1 MVPEIKVVQFTA
13 ETEVSTRISNKL
25 HRALETFK
33 DVVWEMLRYC
43 HEHNKQLDTYEA
55 HRYRRMLK
63 GRVSKNHDTFLAT
76 ARQRTIKMLE
86 HELHDECVEKLN
98 GWYVKKG
105 GWKLVECAKINPVAP
120 ASVYLNLSNCDK
132 PRVEVLYRTEED
144 LEWATTNYAVYNARE
159 QEMMHA

>member
-33 DVVWEMLRYC
+33 DVVYEMLQYC

-63 GRVSKNHDTFLAT
+63 GRVSQNHDTFLAS
-76 ARQRTIKMLE
+76 ARQRTI
-86 HELHDECVEKLN
+86 
-98 GWYVKKG
+98 
-105 GWKLVECAKINPVAP
+105 
-120 ASVYLNLSNCDK
+120 
-132 PRVEVLYRTEED
+132 
-144 LEWATTNYAVYNARE
+144 
-159 QEMMHA
+159 